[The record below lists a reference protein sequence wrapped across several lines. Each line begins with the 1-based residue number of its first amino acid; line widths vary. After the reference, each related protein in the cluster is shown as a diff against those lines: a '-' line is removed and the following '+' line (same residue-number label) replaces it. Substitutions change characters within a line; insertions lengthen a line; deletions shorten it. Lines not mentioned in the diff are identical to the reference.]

1 MNYVLLHTWK
11 EHNDKTPKE
20 ITQEKQKLQWDSCV
34 RDHGKFEWRQATKN
48 EWQEIHTVYGM
59 AYGPSLLPPPLVE
72 MNLIY
77 TSQQDEDLIPF
88 PMCWFPS
95 KLMPMWV
102 LNTRAAFRVFFVLE
116 NETAKAESTVSLF
129 REDGLISWRDIKP
142 EWLLTY
148 NYSALSKLE
157 KPCNLALL
165 SFHSMFTWYF
175 KNTSHVHISVAI
187 SVYLLVL
194 GTNEHF

>member
-48 EWQEIHTVYGM
+48 EWQEIHRVYGM
-59 AYGPSLLPPPLVE
+59 AYGPSLLPSPLVE

-77 TSQQDEDLIPF
+77 TSQTRREFDPI
-88 PMCWFPS
+88 S
-95 KLMPMWV
+95 HV
-102 LNTRAAFRVFFVLE
+102 LVPIQTNANVSAEHKSCLQSFFVLE

-175 KNTSHVHISVAI
+175 KNISHVHISVAI

-194 GTNEHF
+194 GTNERF